1 MKKIMTVLLVFVPIV
16 SMADMNLDI
25 RNQMLDS
32 EIARYTKTRDEKYE
46 VLKQCEKS
54 TQGFK
59 IAGITTLVATG
70 VGVVANVKLSQ
81 KLNGTS
87 GSGGKTSNVPGM
99 ASDLRSQSDKDCD
112 NLKKLQEKGLATQEE
127 VNEACS

>member
-1 MKKIMTVLLVFVPIV
+1 MKKIMAMLFLLFPTI
-16 SMADMNLDI
+16 SNADMNLDL

-32 EIARYTKTRDEKYE
+32 EIEKLTLERDSKYE
-46 VLKQCEKS
+46 ALQKCEKS

-59 IAGITTLVATG
+59 IAGITTLIATG
-70 VGVVANVKLSQ
+70 VGVYGNIKLSQ

-87 GSGGKTSNVPGM
+87 GGGGKTSNVPGM
-99 ASDLRSQSDKDCD
+99 VSDSRSQSDKDCD